1 MAVAHRTVEALMGSH
16 SPQGEEGRMFCTLQH
31 QSRATLVGLT
41 AVLAIGASSQAQQ
54 PEYVDLLGI
63 IRDFPPESA
72 HVDFLVNPPA
82 TPGARSACNIALNLD
97 VDKKPVYIGN
107 GERVNSE
114 YRDAANNKIAWC
126 APPAAGDHTGNLSG
140 NDNGGINSATSF
152 SEWWRDV
159 PGVNMSRPW
168 TIRLTR
174 EPSGDYVYDTSDF
187 HPIDYQLMGNGP
199 DEHNFYFTYEIA
211 CTFTAAPGQHVIF
224 TGDDD
229 CWIFVNDRLVIDHG
243 GIAANRR
250 QYFALDR
257 LALTS
262 GQEYT
267 LRFFFAERCQPQS
280 QFRLETNIVLT
291 PTTSV
296 PVLDACD

>member
-1 MAVAHRTVEALMGSH
+1 MFRRSHQQVSTGALAGMAALTVISAS
-16 SPQGEEGRMFCTLQH
+16 
-31 QSRATLVGLT
+31 AT
-41 AVLAIGASSQAQQ
+41 AQQ
-54 PEYVDLLGI
+54 PEYIDLLGL

-72 HVDFLVNPPA
+72 HVDFTVEPTA
-82 TPGARSACNIALNLD
+82 TPGARSARNVQLMLD
-97 VDKKPVYIGN
+97 ADKKPVYIGN
-107 GERVNSE
+107 GQRVNNE

-126 APPAAGDHTGNLSG
+126 APPIAGDHAGNLSG
-140 NDNGGINSATSF
+140 SDNGGIHSANSFA
-152 SEWWRDV
+152 EWWRDC
-159 PGVNMSRPW
+159 PGVNMSRHW

-174 EPSGDYVYDTSDF
+174 DAAGTYIYDTNDF

-199 DEHNFYFTYEIA
+199 DEHNFYFTYEIVG
-211 CTFTAAPGQHVIF
+211 TFTAAPGQFVTF

-250 QYFALDR
+250 QHFALDR

-280 QFRLETNIVLT
+280 QFRLETNMLLT
-291 PTTSV
+291 PMSSV